1 MQHKLI
7 SESELQFPSISESEL
22 QFPSNVKIIR
32 ANDRI
37 TQKEWRTFFNSACH
51 KRKGNYKLTYEKIE
65 SDFTCY
71 SKIFKIQSE
80 PSFIANSQFLETK
93 YGYCTVVKYK
103 DYILINSKF
112 CSLNKEII
120 KNIGTEIPFEEF
132 TKYFTK
138 DTAEF
143 EKITL
148 SNSSIMS
155 GIRIRIIEG
164 QKLQENFRP
173 IYSSKHVLKAFRVLQ
188 DGVVFSQS
196 PSTSKLNYRNG
207 KLKVEEYINWCKT
220 IIDSINTN
228 NSSKYFDN
236 FAKPVDISKLE
247 ELVPKII
254 FIDLN
259 FLKDYEDL
267 RFITRQ
273 EQVEIKTNYIFEYY
287 NGLFELQNLAD
298 SKYIIDYKYNLLNDI
313 MDNSKIKFNKQYPS
327 PLKKFTYKPENRIE
341 DVIKTSKSKKFK
353 INKNKKTITYHIEDI
368 NVFYKYEDDDKE
380 LTLKELIENN
390 STILFDNSQFFYYKK
405 TLFQDSQLQDSG
417 FLRYFLE
424 ENSMKNANSEKGT
437 FMQASNRFSDDSIFD
452 ILEKRLELLGYTD
465 IICDDLGNELADY
478 IAFDKNRLGFFHAK
492 YKQVD
497 SERGK
502 KSASVLHDV
511 VSQALKNLGFL
522 DNIENENIDLDRT
535 YQRKWLTKYKNNEIT
550 TEIDRIRKSATS
562 SDSIVRRLKET
573 NRQINVQKYMV
584 LVVNFISKKDISEYI
599 QNQPTNTQ
607 IQQIVWLLS
616 SFISTCQEMNIIPQI
631 ICKP

>member
-1 MQHKLI
+1 MQLI
-7 SESELQFPSISESEL
+7 PDSEPKLQFPSS
-22 QFPSNVKIIR
+22 VKIIK
-32 ANDRI
+32 AKDRI
-37 TQKEWRTFFNSACH
+37 SPKEWNEFFNSACH
-51 KRKGNYKLTYEKIE
+51 KRNGNYKFTDQKNE
-65 SDFTCY
+65 SDFFYY
-71 SKIFKIQSE
+71 SKVFKIQTE
-80 PSFIANSQFLETK
+80 PSFITDSRLLETK
-93 YGYCTVVKYK
+93 YGYCTIVKYK
-103 DYILINSKF
+103 EYILINSKF
-112 CSLNKEII
+112 CSLNKEVI
-120 KNIGTEIPFEEF
+120 KIIGTELPFEEF

-155 GIRIRIIEG
+155 GIRSRIIEG

-236 FAKPVDISKLE
+236 FAKPVDISKMK
-247 ELVPKII
+247 ELVPTII

-273 EQVEIKTNYIFEYY
+273 EQVEIESCFIFKYY
-287 NGLFELQNLAD
+287 NGLFNLQNLSND
-298 SKYIIDYKYNLLNDI
+298 KYIIDYNYPYVLSSRINLKLNKH
-313 MDNSKIKFNKQYPS
+313 NSSSLQKIKYTTN
-327 PLKKFTYKPENRIE
+327 NRIE
-341 DVIKTSKSKKFK
+341 DAFKTSKNKQLK

-368 NVFYKYEDDDKE
+368 DVFYKYKDDDKE
-380 LTLKELIENN
+380 ITLKELIENN

-405 TLFQDSQLQDSG
+405 TLFQDSKLQDSG
-417 FLRYFLE
+417 FLRYFHA
-424 ENSMKNANSEKGT
+424 ENNMINAKSEKGI
-437 FMQASNRFSDDSIFD
+437 FNQNSVNFSDDSIFD
-452 ILEKRLELLGYTD
+452 ILEKRLRGLEYTD
-465 IICDDLGNELADY
+465 IICDDLGNERADY
-478 IAFDKNRLGFFHAK
+478 IAFDENRLGFFHAK

-497 SERGK
+497 SDRGK
-502 KSASVLHDV
+502 KSASALHDV
-511 VSQALKNLGFL
+511 VSQALKNLVFL
-522 DNIENENIDLDRT
+522 DNIENINLEQT
-535 YQRKWLTKYKNNEIT
+535 YQHKWLEKYKNNNIQT
-550 TEIDRIRKSATS
+550 QINRIRESANS
-562 SDSIVRRLKET
+562 SNSIVERIKET

-584 LVVNFISKKDISEYI
+584 LVVNFISKSEISDYI
-599 QNQPTNTQ
+599 QNPSTNTNTQ
-607 IQQIVWLLS
+607 IRQIVWLLS

>member
-1 MQHKLI
+1 MQLI
-7 SESELQFPSISESEL
+7 PDSEPKLQFPSS
-22 QFPSNVKIIR
+22 VKIIK
-32 ANDRI
+32 AKDRI
-37 TQKEWRTFFNSACH
+37 SPKEWNEFFNSACH
-51 KRKGNYKLTYEKIE
+51 KRNGNYKFTDQKNE
-65 SDFTCY
+65 SDFFYY
-71 SKIFKIQSE
+71 SKVFKIQTE
-80 PSFIANSQFLETK
+80 PSFITDSRLLETK
-93 YGYCTVVKYK
+93 YGYCTIVKYK
-103 DYILINSKF
+103 EYILINSKF
-112 CSLNKEII
+112 CSLNKEVI
-120 KNIGTEIPFEEF
+120 KIIGTELPFEEF

-155 GIRIRIIEG
+155 GIRSRIIEG

-236 FAKPVDISKLE
+236 FAKPVDISKMK
-247 ELVPKII
+247 ELVPTII

-273 EQVEIKTNYIFEYY
+273 EQVEIESCFIFKYY
-287 NGLFELQNLAD
+287 NGLFNLQNLSND
-298 SKYIIDYKYNLLNDI
+298 KYIIDYNYPYVLSSRINLKLNKN
-313 MDNSKIKFNKQYPS
+313 NSSSLQKIKYTTS
-327 PLKKFTYKPENRIE
+327 NRIE
-341 DVIKTSKSKKFK
+341 DAFKTSKNKQLK

-368 NVFYKYEDDDKE
+368 DVFYKYKDDDKE
-380 LTLKELIENN
+380 ITLKELIENN

-405 TLFQDSQLQDSG
+405 TLFQDSKLQDSG
-417 FLRYFLE
+417 FLRYFHA
-424 ENSMKNANSEKGT
+424 ENNMINAKSEKGI
-437 FMQASNRFSDDSIFD
+437 FNQNSVNFSDDSIFD
-452 ILEKRLELLGYTD
+452 ILEKRLRGLEYTD
-465 IICDDLGNELADY
+465 IICDDLGNERADY
-478 IAFDKNRLGFFHAK
+478 IAFDENRLGFFHAK

-497 SERGK
+497 SDRGK
-502 KSASVLHDV
+502 KSASALHDV
-511 VSQALKNLGFL
+511 VSQALKNLVFL
-522 DNIENENIDLDRT
+522 DNIENINLEQT
-535 YQRKWLTKYKNNEIT
+535 YQHKWLEKYKNNNIQT
-550 TEIDRIRKSATS
+550 QINRIRESANS
-562 SDSIVRRLKET
+562 SNSIVERIKET

-584 LVVNFISKKDISEYI
+584 LVVNFISKSEISDYI
-599 QNQPTNTQ
+599 QNPSTNTQ

>member
-1 MQHKLI
+1 MQLI
-7 SESELQFPSISESEL
+7 PDSEPKLQFPSS
-22 QFPSNVKIIR
+22 VKIIK
-32 ANDRI
+32 AKDRI
-37 TQKEWRTFFNSACH
+37 SPKEWNEFFNSACH
-51 KRKGNYKLTYEKIE
+51 KRNGNYKFTDQKNE
-65 SDFTCY
+65 SDFFYY
-71 SKIFKIQSE
+71 SKVFKIQTE
-80 PSFIANSQFLETK
+80 PSFITDSRLLETK
-93 YGYCTVVKYK
+93 YGYCTIVKYK
-103 DYILINSKF
+103 EYILINSKF
-112 CSLNKEII
+112 CSLNKEVI
-120 KNIGTEIPFEEF
+120 KIIGTELPFEEF

-155 GIRIRIIEG
+155 GIRSRIIEG

-236 FAKPVDISKLE
+236 FAKPVDISKMK
-247 ELVPKII
+247 ELVPTII

-273 EQVEIKTNYIFEYY
+273 EQVEIESCFIFKYY
-287 NGLFELQNLAD
+287 NGLFNLQNLSND
-298 SKYIIDYKYNLLNDI
+298 KYIIDYNYPYVLSSRINLKLNKN
-313 MDNSKIKFNKQYPS
+313 NSSSLQKIKYTTN
-327 PLKKFTYKPENRIE
+327 NRIE
-341 DVIKTSKSKKFK
+341 DAFKTSKNKQLK

-368 NVFYKYEDDDKE
+368 DVFYKYKDDDKE
-380 LTLKELIENN
+380 ITLKELIENN

-405 TLFQDSQLQDSG
+405 TLFQDSKLQDSG
-417 FLRYFLE
+417 FLRYFHA
-424 ENSMKNANSEKGT
+424 ENNMINAKSEKGI
-437 FMQASNRFSDDSIFD
+437 FNQNSVNFSDDSIFD
-452 ILEKRLELLGYTD
+452 ILEKRLRGLEYTD
-465 IICDDLGNELADY
+465 IICDDLGNERADY
-478 IAFDKNRLGFFHAK
+478 IAFDENRLGFFHAK

-497 SERGK
+497 SDRGK
-502 KSASVLHDV
+502 KSASALHDV
-511 VSQALKNLGFL
+511 VSQALKNLVFL
-522 DNIENENIDLDRT
+522 DNIENINLEQT
-535 YQRKWLTKYKNNEIT
+535 YQHKWLEKYKNNNIQT
-550 TEIDRIRKSATS
+550 QINRIRESANS
-562 SDSIVRRLKET
+562 SNSIVERIKET

-584 LVVNFISKKDISEYI
+584 LVVNFISKSEISDYI
-599 QNQPTNTQ
+599 QNPSTNTNTQ

>member
-1 MQHKLI
+1 MQLI
-7 SESELQFPSISESEL
+7 PDSEPKLQFPSS
-22 QFPSNVKIIR
+22 VKIIK
-32 ANDRI
+32 AKDRI
-37 TQKEWRTFFNSACH
+37 SPKEWNEFFNSACH
-51 KRKGNYKLTYEKIE
+51 KRNGNYKFTDQKNE
-65 SDFTCY
+65 SDFFYY
-71 SKIFKIQSE
+71 SKVFKIQTE
-80 PSFIANSQFLETK
+80 PSFITDSRLLETK
-93 YGYCTVVKYK
+93 YGYCTIVKYK
-103 DYILINSKF
+103 EYILINSKF
-112 CSLNKEII
+112 CSLNKEVI
-120 KNIGTEIPFEEF
+120 KIIGTELPFEEF

-155 GIRIRIIEG
+155 GIRSRIIEG

-236 FAKPVDISKLE
+236 FAKPVDISKMK
-247 ELVPKII
+247 ELVPTII

-273 EQVEIKTNYIFEYY
+273 EQVEIESCFIFKYY
-287 NGLFELQNLAD
+287 NGLFNLQNLSND
-298 SKYIIDYKYNLLNDI
+298 KYIIDYNYPYVLSSRINLKLNKN
-313 MDNSKIKFNKQYPS
+313 NSSSLQKIKYTTN
-327 PLKKFTYKPENRIE
+327 NRIE
-341 DVIKTSKSKKFK
+341 DAFKTSKNKQLK

-368 NVFYKYEDDDKE
+368 DVFYKYKDDDKE
-380 LTLKELIENN
+380 ITLKELIENN
-390 STILFDNSQFFYYKK
+390 STILFDNSQFFYYKN
-405 TLFQDSQLQDSG
+405 TLFQDSKLQDSG
-417 FLRYFLE
+417 FLRYFHA
-424 ENSMKNANSEKGT
+424 ENNMINAKSEKGI
-437 FMQASNRFSDDSIFD
+437 FNQNSVNFSDDSIFD
-452 ILEKRLELLGYTD
+452 ILEKRLRGLEYTD
-465 IICDDLGNELADY
+465 IICDDLGNERADY
-478 IAFDKNRLGFFHAK
+478 IAFDENRLGFFHAK

-497 SERGK
+497 SDRGK
-502 KSASVLHDV
+502 KSASALHDV
-511 VSQALKNLGFL
+511 VSQALKNLVFL
-522 DNIENENIDLDRT
+522 DNIENINLEQT
-535 YQRKWLTKYKNNEIT
+535 YQHKWLEKYKNNNIQT
-550 TEIDRIRKSATS
+550 QINRIRESANS
-562 SDSIVRRLKET
+562 SNSIVERIKET

-584 LVVNFISKKDISEYI
+584 LVVNFISKSEISDYI
-599 QNQPTNTQ
+599 QNPSTNTNTQ

>member
-1 MQHKLI
+1 MQHEHEPK
-7 SESELQFPSISESEL
+7 L
-22 QFPSNVKIIR
+22 QFPSNVKIIK
-32 ANDRI
+32 AKDKITGPEWND
-37 TQKEWRTFFNSACH
+37 FFNSACH
-51 KRKGNYKLTYEKIE
+51 KRNGKYKLTERKKE
-65 SDFTCY
+65 SDFYYC
-71 SKIFKIQSE
+71 SKVFKIQSE
-80 PSFIANSQFLETK
+80 PSFITDSRLLETK
-93 YGYCTVVKYK
+93 YGYCTIVKYK
-103 DYILINSKF
+103 EYILINSKF
-112 CSLNKEII
+112 CSLNKEVI
-120 KNIGTEIPFEEF
+120 KIIGTELSFEEF

-155 GIRIRIIEG
+155 GIRSRIIEG

-196 PSTSKLNYRNG
+196 PSTSKLNYRNS
-207 KLKVEEYINWCKT
+207 KLKVEKYIDWCKT

-236 FAKPVDISKLE
+236 FAKPIDISKLE

-267 RFITRQ
+267 RFITHQ
-273 EQVEIKTNYIFEYY
+273 EQVEIKTNYIFKYY
-287 NGLFELQNLAD
+287 NGLFELQNLENN
-298 SKYIIDYKYNLLNDI
+298 KYIIDYNCNFPIDI
-313 MDNSKIKFNKQYPS
+313 MDNSKIKLNKQYPS
-327 PLKKFTYKPENRIE
+327 SLQKITYKRENRENRIE
-341 DVIKTSKSKKFK
+341 DLIKPSKSKQLK

-368 NVFYKYEDDDKE
+368 DVFYKYEDDDKE
-380 LTLKELIENN
+380 ITLKELIENN

-405 TLFQDSQLQDSG
+405 TLFQDSQLNNSG
-417 FLRYFLE
+417 FLRYFFE
-424 ENSMKNANSEKGT
+424 ENNMINANSEKGT
-437 FMQASNRFSDDSIFD
+437 FMQNSTNFSDDSIFD
-452 ILEKRLELLGYTD
+452 ILEKRLRRLEYTD
-465 IICDDLGNELADY
+465 IICDDFGNERADY

-492 YKQVD
+492 YKQVN
-497 SERGK
+497 SEQGK
-502 KSASVLHDV
+502 KSASALHDV
-511 VSQALKNLGFL
+511 VSQALKNLVFL
-522 DNIENENIDLDRT
+522 DNIENINDIDTT
-535 YQRKWLTKYKNNEIT
+535 YQDKWSKKYKINNIT
-550 TEIDRIRKSATS
+550 TEINRIRESANS
-562 SDSIVRRLKET
+562 SNSIVERIKET

-584 LVVNFISKKDISEYI
+584 LVVNFISKSEISDYI
-599 QNQPTNTQ
+599 QNQSTNTQ

>member
-1 MQHKLI
+1 M
-7 SESELQFPSISESEL
+7 
-22 QFPSNVKIIR
+22 N
-32 ANDRI
+32 
-37 TQKEWRTFFNSACH
+37 FFNSACH
-51 KRKGNYKLTYEKIE
+51 KRNGNYKFTDQKNE
-65 SDFTCY
+65 SDFFYY
-71 SKIFKIQSE
+71 SKVFKIQTE
-80 PSFIANSQFLETK
+80 PSFITDSRLLETK
-93 YGYCTVVKYK
+93 YGYCTIVKYK
-103 DYILINSKF
+103 EYILINSKF
-112 CSLNKEII
+112 CSLNKEVI
-120 KNIGTEIPFEEF
+120 KIIGTELPFEEF

-155 GIRIRIIEG
+155 GIRSRIIEG

-236 FAKPVDISKLE
+236 FAKPVDISKMK
-247 ELVPKII
+247 ELVPTII

-273 EQVEIKTNYIFEYY
+273 EQVEIESCFIFKYY
-287 NGLFELQNLAD
+287 NGLFNLQNLSND
-298 SKYIIDYKYNLLNDI
+298 KYIIDYNYPYVLSSRINLKLNKN
-313 MDNSKIKFNKQYPS
+313 NSSSLQKIKYTTN
-327 PLKKFTYKPENRIE
+327 NRIE
-341 DVIKTSKSKKFK
+341 DAFKTSKNKQLK

-368 NVFYKYEDDDKE
+368 DVFYKYKDDDKE
-380 LTLKELIENN
+380 ITLKELIENN

-405 TLFQDSQLQDSG
+405 TLFQDSKLQDSG
-417 FLRYFLE
+417 FLRYFHA
-424 ENSMKNANSEKGT
+424 ENNMINAKSEKGI
-437 FMQASNRFSDDSIFD
+437 FNQNSVNFSDDSIFD
-452 ILEKRLELLGYTD
+452 ILEKRLRGLEYTD
-465 IICDDLGNELADY
+465 IICDDLGNERADY
-478 IAFDKNRLGFFHAK
+478 IAFDENRLGFFHAK

-497 SERGK
+497 SDRGK
-502 KSASVLHDV
+502 KSASALHDV
-511 VSQALKNLGFL
+511 VSQALKNLVFL
-522 DNIENENIDLDRT
+522 DNIENINLEQT
-535 YQRKWLTKYKNNEIT
+535 YQHKWLEKYKNNNIQT
-550 TEIDRIRKSATS
+550 QINRIRESANS
-562 SDSIVRRLKET
+562 SNSIVERIKET

-584 LVVNFISKKDISEYI
+584 LVVNFISKSEISDYI
-599 QNQPTNTQ
+599 QNPSTNTQ

>member
-1 MQHKLI
+1 MQHEPK
-7 SESELQFPSISESEL
+7 PKPKL
-22 QFPSNVKIIR
+22 QFPSNVKIIK
-32 ANDRI
+32 AKDKITKPEWND
-37 TQKEWRTFFNSACH
+37 FFNSACH
-51 KRKGNYKLTYEKIE
+51 KRKGKFKLTEEKKE
-65 SDFTCY
+65 SNFIYY

-80 PSFIANSQFLETK
+80 PSFITDSELLETK
-93 YGYCTVVKYK
+93 YGYCTIVKYK
-103 DYILINSKF
+103 EYILINSKF
-112 CSLNKEII
+112 CSLNKEVI
-120 KNIGTEIPFEEF
+120 KIIGTELPFEEF

-155 GIRIRIIEG
+155 GIRSRIIEG

-207 KLKVEEYINWCKT
+207 KLNVEKYIDWCKT

-236 FAKPVDISKLE
+236 FAKPVDILKMN
-247 ELVPKII
+247 ELIPKII

-259 FLKDYEDL
+259 FLKDYENIE
-267 RFITRQ
+267 FKTRQ
-273 EQVEIKTNYIFEYY
+273 EKVKIETNFIFKYY
-287 NGLFELQNLAD
+287 NGLFELQNFSKD
-298 SKYIIDYKYNLLNDI
+298 KYIIDYNYPCLF
-313 MDNSKIKFNKQYPS
+313 NSKINNGKFKFNRNNSSSLQKIKNEDY
-327 PLKKFTYKPENRIE
+327 NRI
-341 DVIKTSKSKKFK
+341 KKAFNTSKNRKLK

-368 NVFYKYEDDDKE
+368 DVFYKYKDDDKE
-380 LTLKELIENN
+380 ITLKELIENN

-417 FLRYFLE
+417 FLRYFHA
-424 ENSMKNANSEKGT
+424 ENNMRNAQSEKGT
-437 FMQASNRFSDDSIFD
+437 FNQYSVNFSDDSIFD
-452 ILEKRLELLGYTD
+452 ILEKRLRRLEYTD
-465 IICDDLGNELADY
+465 IICDDLGNERADY
-478 IAFDKNRLGFFHAK
+478 IAFDENRLGFFHAK

-497 SERGK
+497 SDRGK

-511 VSQALKNLGFL
+511 VSQALKNLVFL
-522 DNIENENIDLDRT
+522 DNIENIILDRV
-535 YQRKWLTKYKNNEIT
+535 YQDKWSNKYPT
-550 TEIDRIRKSATS
+550 TQIDRIRESANS
-562 SDSIVRRLKET
+562 SNSIVERIKET

-584 LVVNFISKKDISEYI
+584 LVVNFISKSEISDYI
-599 QNQPTNTQ
+599 QNPSTNTNTQ

>member
-1 MQHKLI
+1 MNFLI
-7 SESELQFPSISESEL
+7 VL
-22 QFPSNVKIIR
+22 
-32 ANDRI
+32 A
-37 TQKEWRTFFNSACH
+37 TKETATINSLIKRMNPIFF
-51 KRKGNYKLTYEKIE
+51 Y
-65 SDFTCY
+65 Y
-71 SKIFKIQSE
+71 SKVFKIQTE
-80 PSFIANSQFLETK
+80 PSFITDSRLLETK
-93 YGYCTVVKYK
+93 YGYCTIVKYK
-103 DYILINSKF
+103 EYILINSKF
-112 CSLNKEII
+112 CSLNKEVI
-120 KNIGTEIPFEEF
+120 KIIGTELPFEEF

-155 GIRIRIIEG
+155 GIRSRIIEG

-236 FAKPVDISKLE
+236 FAKPVDISKMK
-247 ELVPKII
+247 ELVPTII

-273 EQVEIKTNYIFEYY
+273 EQVEIESCFIFKYY
-287 NGLFELQNLAD
+287 NGLFNLQNLSND
-298 SKYIIDYKYNLLNDI
+298 KYIIDYNYPYVLSSRINLKLNKN
-313 MDNSKIKFNKQYPS
+313 NSSSLQKIKYTTN
-327 PLKKFTYKPENRIE
+327 NRIE
-341 DVIKTSKSKKFK
+341 DAFKTSKNKQLK

-368 NVFYKYEDDDKE
+368 DVFYKYKDDDKE
-380 LTLKELIENN
+380 ITLKELIENN

-405 TLFQDSQLQDSG
+405 TLFQDSKLQDSG
-417 FLRYFLE
+417 FLRYFHA
-424 ENSMKNANSEKGT
+424 ENNMINAKSEKGI
-437 FMQASNRFSDDSIFD
+437 FNQNSVNFSDDSIFD
-452 ILEKRLELLGYTD
+452 ILEKRLRGLEYTD
-465 IICDDLGNELADY
+465 IICDDLGNERADY
-478 IAFDKNRLGFFHAK
+478 IAFDENRLGFFHAK

-497 SERGK
+497 SDRGK
-502 KSASVLHDV
+502 KSASALHDV
-511 VSQALKNLGFL
+511 VSQALKNLVFL
-522 DNIENENIDLDRT
+522 DNIENINLEQT
-535 YQRKWLTKYKNNEIT
+535 YQHKWLEKYKNNNIQT
-550 TEIDRIRKSATS
+550 QINRIRESANS
-562 SDSIVRRLKET
+562 SNSIVERIKET

-584 LVVNFISKKDISEYI
+584 LVVNFISKSEISDYI
-599 QNQPTNTQ
+599 QNPSTNTQ

>member
-1 MQHKLI
+1 MQLI
-7 SESELQFPSISESEL
+7 PDSEPKLQFPSS
-22 QFPSNVKIIR
+22 VKIIK
-32 ANDRI
+32 AKDRI
-37 TQKEWRTFFNSACH
+37 SPKEWNEFFNSACH
-51 KRKGNYKLTYEKIE
+51 KRNGNYKFTDQKNE
-65 SDFTCY
+65 SDFFYY
-71 SKIFKIQSE
+71 SKVFKIQTE
-80 PSFIANSQFLETK
+80 PSFITDSRLLETK
-93 YGYCTVVKYK
+93 YGYCTIVKYK
-103 DYILINSKF
+103 EYILINSKF
-112 CSLNKEII
+112 CSLNKEVI
-120 KNIGTEIPFEEF
+120 KIIGTELPFEEF

-155 GIRIRIIEG
+155 GIRSRIIEG

-236 FAKPVDISKLE
+236 FAKPVDISKMK
-247 ELVPKII
+247 ELVPTII

-273 EQVEIKTNYIFEYY
+273 EQVEIESCFIFKYY
-287 NGLFELQNLAD
+287 NGLFNLQNLSND
-298 SKYIIDYKYNLLNDI
+298 KYIIDYNYPYVLSSRINLKLNK
-313 MDNSKIKFNKQYPS
+313 NSSSSLQKIKYTTN
-327 PLKKFTYKPENRIE
+327 NRIE
-341 DVIKTSKSKKFK
+341 DAFKTSKNKQLK

-368 NVFYKYEDDDKE
+368 DVFYKYKDDDKE
-380 LTLKELIENN
+380 ITLKELIENN

-405 TLFQDSQLQDSG
+405 TLFQDSKLQDSG
-417 FLRYFLE
+417 FLRYFHA
-424 ENSMKNANSEKGT
+424 ENNMINAKSEKGI
-437 FMQASNRFSDDSIFD
+437 FNQNSVNFSDDSIFD
-452 ILEKRLELLGYTD
+452 ILEKRLRGLEYTD
-465 IICDDLGNELADY
+465 IICDDLGNERADY
-478 IAFDKNRLGFFHAK
+478 IAFDENRLGFFHAK

-497 SERGK
+497 SDRGK
-502 KSASVLHDV
+502 KSASALHDV
-511 VSQALKNLGFL
+511 VSQALKNLVFL
-522 DNIENENIDLDRT
+522 DNIENINLEQT
-535 YQRKWLTKYKNNEIT
+535 YQHKWLEKYKNNNIQT
-550 TEIDRIRKSATS
+550 QINRIRESANS
-562 SDSIVRRLKET
+562 SNSIVERIKET

-584 LVVNFISKKDISEYI
+584 LVVNFISKSEISDYI
-599 QNQPTNTQ
+599 QNPSTNTNTQ

>member
-1 MQHKLI
+1 MQHEPK
-7 SESELQFPSISESEL
+7 L
-22 QFPSNVKIIR
+22 QFPSNVKIIK
-32 ANDRI
+32 AKDKI
-37 TQKEWRTFFNSACH
+37 TQREWNDFFNSACH
-51 KRKGNYKLTYEKIE
+51 KRNGKYKLTEEKKE
-65 SDFTCY
+65 SDFIYY
-71 SKIFKIQSE
+71 SKVFKIQSE
-80 PSFIANSQFLETK
+80 PSFITDSGLLETK
-93 YGYCTVVKYK
+93 YGYCTIVKYK
-103 DYILINSKF
+103 EYILINSKF
-112 CSLNKEII
+112 CSLNKEVI
-120 KNIGTEIPFEEF
+120 KIIGTELPFEEF

-155 GIRIRIIEG
+155 GIRSRIIEG

-236 FAKPVDISKLE
+236 FAKPVDISKMK
-247 ELVPKII
+247 ELVPTII

-273 EQVEIKTNYIFEYY
+273 EQVEIESCFIFKYY
-287 NGLFELQNLAD
+287 NGLFNLQNLSND
-298 SKYIIDYKYNLLNDI
+298 KYIIDYNYPYVLSSRINLKLNKN
-313 MDNSKIKFNKQYPS
+313 NSSSLQKIKYTTN
-327 PLKKFTYKPENRIE
+327 NRIE
-341 DVIKTSKSKKFK
+341 DAFKTSKNKQLK

-368 NVFYKYEDDDKE
+368 DVFYKYKDDDKE
-380 LTLKELIENN
+380 ITLKELIENN

-405 TLFQDSQLQDSG
+405 TLFQDSKLQDSG
-417 FLRYFLE
+417 FLRYFHA
-424 ENSMKNANSEKGT
+424 ENNMINAKSEKGI
-437 FMQASNRFSDDSIFD
+437 FNQNSVNFSDDSIFD
-452 ILEKRLELLGYTD
+452 ILEKRLRGLEYTD
-465 IICDDLGNELADY
+465 IICDDLGNERADY
-478 IAFDKNRLGFFHAK
+478 IAFDENRLGFFHAK

-497 SERGK
+497 SDRGK
-502 KSASVLHDV
+502 KSASALHDV
-511 VSQALKNLGFL
+511 VSQALKNLVFL
-522 DNIENENIDLDRT
+522 DNIENINLEQT
-535 YQRKWLTKYKNNEIT
+535 YQHKWLEKYKNNNIQT
-550 TEIDRIRKSATS
+550 QINRIRESANS
-562 SDSIVRRLKET
+562 SNSIVERIKET

-584 LVVNFISKKDISEYI
+584 LVVNFISKSEISDYI
-599 QNQPTNTQ
+599 QNQSTNTQ

>member
-1 MQHKLI
+1 MQLI
-7 SESELQFPSISESEL
+7 PDSEPKLQFPSS
-22 QFPSNVKIIR
+22 VKIIK
-32 ANDRI
+32 AKDRI
-37 TQKEWRTFFNSACH
+37 SPKEWNEFFNSACH
-51 KRKGNYKLTYEKIE
+51 KRNGNYKFTDQKNE
-65 SDFTCY
+65 SDFFYY
-71 SKIFKIQSE
+71 SKVFKIQTE
-80 PSFIANSQFLETK
+80 PSFITDSRLLETK
-93 YGYCTVVKYK
+93 YGYCTIVKYK
-103 DYILINSKF
+103 EYILINSKF
-112 CSLNKEII
+112 CSLNKEVI
-120 KNIGTEIPFEEF
+120 KIIGTELPFEEF

-155 GIRIRIIEG
+155 GIRSRIIEG

-207 KLKVEEYINWCKT
+207 KLNVEKYIDWCKT

-236 FAKPVDISKLE
+236 FAKPVDISKME

-273 EQVEIKTNYIFEYY
+273 EQVEIESCFIFKYY
-287 NGLFELQNLAD
+287 NGLFNLQNLSND
-298 SKYIIDYKYNLLNDI
+298 KYIIDYNYPYVLSSRINLKLNKN
-313 MDNSKIKFNKQYPS
+313 NSSSLQKIKYTTN
-327 PLKKFTYKPENRIE
+327 NRIE
-341 DVIKTSKSKKFK
+341 DAFKTSKNKQLK

-368 NVFYKYEDDDKE
+368 DVFYKYKDDDKE
-380 LTLKELIENN
+380 ITLKELIENN

-405 TLFQDSQLQDSG
+405 TLFQDSKLQDSG
-417 FLRYFLE
+417 FLRYFHA
-424 ENSMKNANSEKGT
+424 ENNMINAKSEKGI
-437 FMQASNRFSDDSIFD
+437 FNQNSVNFSDDSIFD
-452 ILEKRLELLGYTD
+452 ILEKRLRGLEYTD
-465 IICDDLGNELADY
+465 IICDDLGNERADY
-478 IAFDKNRLGFFHAK
+478 IAFDENRLGFFHAK

-497 SERGK
+497 SDRGK
-502 KSASVLHDV
+502 KSASALHDV
-511 VSQALKNLGFL
+511 VSQALKNLVFL
-522 DNIENENIDLDRT
+522 DNIENINLEQT
-535 YQRKWLTKYKNNEIT
+535 YQHKWLEKYKNNNIQT
-550 TEIDRIRKSATS
+550 QINRIRESANS
-562 SDSIVRRLKET
+562 SNSIVERIKET

-584 LVVNFISKKDISEYI
+584 LVVNFISKSEISDYI
-599 QNQPTNTQ
+599 QNQSTNTQ

>member
-1 MQHKLI
+1 MQLI
-7 SESELQFPSISESEL
+7 PDSEPKLQFPSS
-22 QFPSNVKIIR
+22 VKIIK
-32 ANDRI
+32 AKDRI
-37 TQKEWRTFFNSACH
+37 SPKEWNEFFNSACH
-51 KRKGNYKLTYEKIE
+51 KRNGNYKFTDQKNE
-65 SDFTCY
+65 SDFFYY
-71 SKIFKIQSE
+71 SKVFKIQTE
-80 PSFIANSQFLETK
+80 PSFITDSRLLETK
-93 YGYCTVVKYK
+93 YGYCTIVKYK
-103 DYILINSKF
+103 EYILINSKF
-112 CSLNKEII
+112 CSLNKEVI
-120 KNIGTEIPFEEF
+120 KIIGTELPFEEF

-155 GIRIRIIEG
+155 GIRSRIIEG

-236 FAKPVDISKLE
+236 FAKPVDISKMK
-247 ELVPKII
+247 ELVPTII

-273 EQVEIKTNYIFEYY
+273 EQVEIESCFIFKYY
-287 NGLFELQNLAD
+287 NGLFNLQNLSND
-298 SKYIIDYKYNLLNDI
+298 KYIIDYNYPYVLSSRINLKLNKN
-313 MDNSKIKFNKQYPS
+313 NSSSLQKIKYTTN
-327 PLKKFTYKPENRIE
+327 NRIE
-341 DVIKTSKSKKFK
+341 DAFKTSKNKQLK

-368 NVFYKYEDDDKE
+368 DVFYKYKDDDKE
-380 LTLKELIENN
+380 ITLKELIENN

-405 TLFQDSQLQDSG
+405 TLFQDSKLQDSG
-417 FLRYFLE
+417 FLRYFHA
-424 ENSMKNANSEKGT
+424 ENNMINAKSEKGI
-437 FMQASNRFSDDSIFD
+437 FNQNSVNFSDDSIFD
-452 ILEKRLELLGYTD
+452 ILEKRLRGLEYTD
-465 IICDDLGNELADY
+465 IICDDLGNERADY
-478 IAFDKNRLGFFHAK
+478 IAFDENRLGFFHAK

-497 SERGK
+497 SDRGK
-502 KSASVLHDV
+502 KSASALHDV
-511 VSQALKNLGFL
+511 VSQALKNLVFL
-522 DNIENENIDLDRT
+522 DNIENINLEQT
-535 YQRKWLTKYKNNEIT
+535 YQHKWLEKYKNNNIQT
-550 TEIDRIRKSATS
+550 QINRIRESANS
-562 SDSIVRRLKET
+562 SNSIVERIKET

-584 LVVNFISKKDISEYI
+584 LVVNFISKSEISDYI
-599 QNQPTNTQ
+599 QNTSTNTQ

>member
-1 MQHKLI
+1 MQLI
-7 SESELQFPSISESEL
+7 PDSEPKLQFPSS
-22 QFPSNVKIIR
+22 VKIIK
-32 ANDRI
+32 AKDRI
-37 TQKEWRTFFNSACH
+37 SPKEWNEFFNSACH
-51 KRKGNYKLTYEKIE
+51 KRNGNYKFTDQKNE
-65 SDFTCY
+65 SDFFYY
-71 SKIFKIQSE
+71 SKVFKIQTE
-80 PSFIANSQFLETK
+80 PSFITDSILLETK
-93 YGYCTVVKYK
+93 YGYCTIVKYK
-103 DYILINSKF
+103 EYILINSKF
-112 CSLNKEII
+112 CSLNKEVI
-120 KNIGTEIPFEEF
+120 KIIGTELPFEEF

-155 GIRIRIIEG
+155 GIRSRIIEG

-236 FAKPVDISKLE
+236 FAKPVDISKMK
-247 ELVPKII
+247 ELVPTII

-273 EQVEIKTNYIFEYY
+273 EQVEIESCFIFKYY
-287 NGLFELQNLAD
+287 NGLFNLQNLSND
-298 SKYIIDYKYNLLNDI
+298 KYIIDYNYPYVLSSRINLKLNKN
-313 MDNSKIKFNKQYPS
+313 NSSSLQKIKYTTN
-327 PLKKFTYKPENRIE
+327 NRIE
-341 DVIKTSKSKKFK
+341 DAFKTSKNKQLK

-368 NVFYKYEDDDKE
+368 DVFYKYKDDDKE
-380 LTLKELIENN
+380 ITLKELIENN

-405 TLFQDSQLQDSG
+405 TLFQDSKLQDSG
-417 FLRYFLE
+417 FLRYFHA
-424 ENSMKNANSEKGT
+424 ENNMINAKSEKGI
-437 FMQASNRFSDDSIFD
+437 FNQNSVNFSDDSIFD
-452 ILEKRLELLGYTD
+452 ILEKRLRGLEYTD
-465 IICDDLGNELADY
+465 IICDDLGNERADY
-478 IAFDKNRLGFFHAK
+478 IAFDENRLGFFHAK

-497 SERGK
+497 SDRGK
-502 KSASVLHDV
+502 KSASALHDV
-511 VSQALKNLGFL
+511 VSQALKNLVFL
-522 DNIENENIDLDRT
+522 DNIENINLEQT
-535 YQRKWLTKYKNNEIT
+535 YQHKWLEKYKNNNIQT
-550 TEIDRIRKSATS
+550 QINRIRESANS
-562 SDSIVRRLKET
+562 SNSIVERIKET

-584 LVVNFISKKDISEYI
+584 LVVNFISKSEISDYI
-599 QNQPTNTQ
+599 QNPSTNTNTQ
-607 IQQIVWLLS
+607 IRQIVWLLS

>member
-1 MQHKLI
+1 MQLI
-7 SESELQFPSISESEL
+7 PDSEPKLQFPSS
-22 QFPSNVKIIR
+22 VKIIK
-32 ANDRI
+32 AKDRI
-37 TQKEWRTFFNSACH
+37 SPKEWNEFFNSACH
-51 KRKGNYKLTYEKIE
+51 KRNGNYKFTDQKNE
-65 SDFTCY
+65 SDFFYY
-71 SKIFKIQSE
+71 SKVFKIQTE
-80 PSFIANSQFLETK
+80 PSFITDSRLLETK
-93 YGYCTVVKYK
+93 YGYCTIVKYK
-103 DYILINSKF
+103 EYILINSKF
-112 CSLNKEII
+112 CSLNKEVI
-120 KNIGTEIPFEEF
+120 KIIGTELPFEEF

-155 GIRIRIIEG
+155 GIRSRIIEG

-236 FAKPVDISKLE
+236 FAKPVDISKMK
-247 ELVPKII
+247 ELVPTII

-273 EQVEIKTNYIFEYY
+273 EQVEIESCFIFKYY
-287 NGLFELQNLAD
+287 NGLFNLQNLSND
-298 SKYIIDYKYNLLNDI
+298 KYIIDYNYPYVLSSRINLKLNKN
-313 MDNSKIKFNKQYPS
+313 NSSSLQKIKYTTN
-327 PLKKFTYKPENRIE
+327 NRIE
-341 DVIKTSKSKKFK
+341 DAFKTSKNKQLK

-368 NVFYKYEDDDKE
+368 DVFYKYKDDDKE
-380 LTLKELIENN
+380 ITLKELIENN

-405 TLFQDSQLQDSG
+405 TLFQDSKLQDSG
-417 FLRYFLE
+417 FLRYFHA
-424 ENSMKNANSEKGT
+424 ENNMINAKSEKGI
-437 FMQASNRFSDDSIFD
+437 FNQNSVNFSDDSIFD
-452 ILEKRLELLGYTD
+452 ILEKRLRGLEYTD
-465 IICDDLGNELADY
+465 IICDDLGNERADY
-478 IAFDKNRLGFFHAK
+478 IAFDENRLGFFHAK

-497 SERGK
+497 SDRGK
-502 KSASVLHDV
+502 KSASALHDV
-511 VSQALKNLGFL
+511 VSQALKNLVFL
-522 DNIENENIDLDRT
+522 DNIENINLEQT
-535 YQRKWLTKYKNNEIT
+535 YQHKWLEKYKNNNIQT
-550 TEIDRIRKSATS
+550 QINRIRESANS
-562 SDSIVRRLKET
+562 SNSIVERIKET

-584 LVVNFISKKDISEYI
+584 LVVNFISKSEISDYI
-599 QNQPTNTQ
+599 QNPYTNTQ

>member
-1 MQHKLI
+1 MQLI
-7 SESELQFPSISESEL
+7 PDSEPKLQFPSS
-22 QFPSNVKIIR
+22 VKIIK
-32 ANDRI
+32 AKDRI
-37 TQKEWRTFFNSACH
+37 SPKEWNEFFNSACH
-51 KRKGNYKLTYEKIE
+51 KRNGNYKFTDQKNE
-65 SDFTCY
+65 SDFFYY
-71 SKIFKIQSE
+71 SKVFKIQTE
-80 PSFIANSQFLETK
+80 PSFITDSRLLETK
-93 YGYCTVVKYK
+93 YGYCTIVKYK
-103 DYILINSKF
+103 EYILINSKF
-112 CSLNKEII
+112 CSLNKEVI
-120 KNIGTEIPFEEF
+120 KIIGTELPFEEF

-155 GIRIRIIEG
+155 GIRSRIIEG

-236 FAKPVDISKLE
+236 FAKPVDISKMK
-247 ELVPKII
+247 ELVPTII

-273 EQVEIKTNYIFEYY
+273 EQVEIESCFIFKYY
-287 NGLFELQNLAD
+287 NGLFNLQNLSND
-298 SKYIIDYKYNLLNDI
+298 KYIIDYNYPYVLSSRINLKLNKN
-313 MDNSKIKFNKQYPS
+313 NSSSLQKIKYTTN
-327 PLKKFTYKPENRIE
+327 NRIE
-341 DVIKTSKSKKFK
+341 DAFKTSKNKQLK
-353 INKNKKTITYHIEDI
+353 INKTKKTITYHIEDI
-368 NVFYKYEDDDKE
+368 DVFYKYKDDDKE
-380 LTLKELIENN
+380 ITLKELIENN

-405 TLFQDSQLQDSG
+405 TLFQDSKLQDSG
-417 FLRYFLE
+417 FLRYFHA
-424 ENSMKNANSEKGT
+424 ENNMINAKSEKGI
-437 FMQASNRFSDDSIFD
+437 FNQNSVNFSDDSIFD
-452 ILEKRLELLGYTD
+452 ILEKRLRGLEYTD
-465 IICDDLGNELADY
+465 IICDDLGNERADY
-478 IAFDKNRLGFFHAK
+478 IAFDENRLGFFHAK

-497 SERGK
+497 SDRGK
-502 KSASVLHDV
+502 KSASALHDV
-511 VSQALKNLGFL
+511 VSQALKNLVFL
-522 DNIENENIDLDRT
+522 DNIENINLEQT
-535 YQRKWLTKYKNNEIT
+535 YQHKWLEKYKNNNIQT
-550 TEIDRIRKSATS
+550 QINRIRESANS
-562 SDSIVRRLKET
+562 SNSIVERIKET

-584 LVVNFISKKDISEYI
+584 LVVNFISKSEISDYI
-599 QNQPTNTQ
+599 QNPSTNTNTQ

>member
-1 MQHKLI
+1 MQLI
-7 SESELQFPSISESEL
+7 PDSEPKLQFPSS
-22 QFPSNVKIIR
+22 VKIIK
-32 ANDRI
+32 AKDRI
-37 TQKEWRTFFNSACH
+37 SPKEWNEFFNSACH
-51 KRKGNYKLTYEKIE
+51 KRNGNYKFTDQKNE
-65 SDFTCY
+65 SDFFYY
-71 SKIFKIQSE
+71 SKVFKIQTE
-80 PSFIANSQFLETK
+80 PSFSTDSRLLETK
-93 YGYCTVVKYK
+93 YGYCTIVKYK
-103 DYILINSKF
+103 EYILINSKF
-112 CSLNKEII
+112 CSLNKEVI
-120 KNIGTEIPFEEF
+120 KIIGTELPFEEF

-155 GIRIRIIEG
+155 GIRSRIIEG

-236 FAKPVDISKLE
+236 FAKPVDISKMK
-247 ELVPKII
+247 ELVPTII

-273 EQVEIKTNYIFEYY
+273 EQVEIESCFIFKYY
-287 NGLFELQNLAD
+287 NGLFNLQNLSND
-298 SKYIIDYKYNLLNDI
+298 KYIIDYNYPYVLSSRINLKLNKN
-313 MDNSKIKFNKQYPS
+313 NSSSLQKIKYTTN
-327 PLKKFTYKPENRIE
+327 NRIE
-341 DVIKTSKSKKFK
+341 DAFKTSKNKQLK

-368 NVFYKYEDDDKE
+368 DVFYKYKDDDKE
-380 LTLKELIENN
+380 ITLKELIENN

-405 TLFQDSQLQDSG
+405 TLFQDSKLQDSG
-417 FLRYFLE
+417 FLRYFHA
-424 ENSMKNANSEKGT
+424 ENNMINAKSEKGI
-437 FMQASNRFSDDSIFD
+437 FNQNSVNFSDDSIFD
-452 ILEKRLELLGYTD
+452 ILEKRLRGLEYTD
-465 IICDDLGNELADY
+465 IICDDLGNERADY
-478 IAFDKNRLGFFHAK
+478 IAFDENRLGFFHAK

-497 SERGK
+497 SDRGK
-502 KSASVLHDV
+502 KSASALHDV
-511 VSQALKNLGFL
+511 VSQALKNLVFL
-522 DNIENENIDLDRT
+522 DNIENINLEQT
-535 YQRKWLTKYKNNEIT
+535 YQHKWLEKYKNNNIQT
-550 TEIDRIRKSATS
+550 QINRIRESANS
-562 SDSIVRRLKET
+562 SNSIVERIKET

-584 LVVNFISKKDISEYI
+584 LVVNFISKSEISDYI
-599 QNQPTNTQ
+599 QNPSTNTQ

>member
-1 MQHKLI
+1 M
-7 SESELQFPSISESEL
+7 
-22 QFPSNVKIIR
+22 N
-32 ANDRI
+32 
-37 TQKEWRTFFNSACH
+37 FFNSACH
-51 KRKGNYKLTYEKIE
+51 KRNGNYKFTDQKNE
-65 SDFTCY
+65 SDFFYY
-71 SKIFKIQSE
+71 SKVFKIQTE
-80 PSFIANSQFLETK
+80 PSFITDSRLLETK
-93 YGYCTVVKYK
+93 YGYCTIVKYK
-103 DYILINSKF
+103 EYILINSKF
-112 CSLNKEII
+112 CSLNKEVI
-120 KNIGTEIPFEEF
+120 KIIGTELPFEEF

-155 GIRIRIIEG
+155 GIRSRIIEG

-236 FAKPVDISKLE
+236 FAKPVDISKMK
-247 ELVPKII
+247 ELVPTII

-273 EQVEIKTNYIFEYY
+273 EQVEIESCFIFKYY
-287 NGLFELQNLAD
+287 NGLFNLQNLSND
-298 SKYIIDYKYNLLNDI
+298 KYIIDYNYPYVLSSRINLKLNKN
-313 MDNSKIKFNKQYPS
+313 NSSSLQKIKYTTN
-327 PLKKFTYKPENRIE
+327 NRIE
-341 DVIKTSKSKKFK
+341 DAFKTSKNKQLK

-368 NVFYKYEDDDKE
+368 DVFYKYKDDYKE
-380 LTLKELIENN
+380 ITLKELIENN

-405 TLFQDSQLQDSG
+405 TLFQDSKLQDSG
-417 FLRYFLE
+417 FLRYFHA
-424 ENSMKNANSEKGT
+424 ENNMINAKSEKGI
-437 FMQASNRFSDDSIFD
+437 FNQNSVNFSDDSIFD
-452 ILEKRLELLGYTD
+452 ILEKRLRGLEYTD
-465 IICDDLGNELADY
+465 IICDDLGNERADY
-478 IAFDKNRLGFFHAK
+478 IAFDENRLGFFHAK

-497 SERGK
+497 SDRGK
-502 KSASVLHDV
+502 KSASALHDV
-511 VSQALKNLGFL
+511 VSQALKNLVFL
-522 DNIENENIDLDRT
+522 DNIENINLEQT
-535 YQRKWLTKYKNNEIT
+535 YQHKWLEKYKNNNIQT
-550 TEIDRIRKSATS
+550 QINRIRESANS
-562 SDSIVRRLKET
+562 SNSIVERIKET

-584 LVVNFISKKDISEYI
+584 LVVNFISKSEISDYI
-599 QNQPTNTQ
+599 QNPSTNTQ

>member
-1 MQHKLI
+1 MQLI
-7 SESELQFPSISESEL
+7 PDSEPKLQFPSS
-22 QFPSNVKIIR
+22 VKIIK
-32 ANDRI
+32 AKDRI
-37 TQKEWRTFFNSACH
+37 SPKEWNEFFNSACH
-51 KRKGNYKLTYEKIE
+51 KRNGNYKFTDQKNE
-65 SDFTCY
+65 SDFFYY
-71 SKIFKIQSE
+71 SKVFKIQTE
-80 PSFIANSQFLETK
+80 PSFITDSRLLETK
-93 YGYCTVVKYK
+93 YGYCTIVKYK
-103 DYILINSKF
+103 EYILINSKF
-112 CSLNKEII
+112 CSLNKEVI
-120 KNIGTEIPFEEF
+120 KIIGTELPFEEF

-155 GIRIRIIEG
+155 GIRSRIIEG

-236 FAKPVDISKLE
+236 FAKPVDISKMK
-247 ELVPKII
+247 ELVPTII

-273 EQVEIKTNYIFEYY
+273 EQVEIESCFIFKYY
-287 NGLFELQNLAD
+287 NGLFNLQNLSND
-298 SKYIIDYKYNLLNDI
+298 KYIIDYNYPYVLSSRINLKLNKN
-313 MDNSKIKFNKQYPS
+313 NSSSLQKIKYTTN
-327 PLKKFTYKPENRIE
+327 NRIE
-341 DVIKTSKSKKFK
+341 DAFKTSKNKQLK

-368 NVFYKYEDDDKE
+368 DVFYKYKDDDKE
-380 LTLKELIENN
+380 ITLKELIENN

-405 TLFQDSQLQDSG
+405 TLFQDSKLQDSG
-417 FLRYFLE
+417 FLRYFHA
-424 ENSMKNANSEKGT
+424 ENNMINAKSEKGI
-437 FMQASNRFSDDSIFD
+437 FNQNSVNFSDDSIFD
-452 ILEKRLELLGYTD
+452 ILEKRLRGLEYTD
-465 IICDDLGNELADY
+465 IICDDLGNERADY
-478 IAFDKNRLGFFHAK
+478 IAFDENRLGFFHAK

-497 SERGK
+497 SDRGK
-502 KSASVLHDV
+502 KSASALHDV
-511 VSQALKNLGFL
+511 VSQALKNLVFL
-522 DNIENENIDLDRT
+522 DNIENINLEQT
-535 YQRKWLTKYKNNEIT
+535 YQHKWLEKYKNNNIQT
-550 TEIDRIRKSATS
+550 QINRIRESANS
-562 SDSIVRRLKET
+562 SNSIVERIKET

-584 LVVNFISKKDISEYI
+584 LVVNFISKSEISDYV
-599 QNQPTNTQ
+599 QNPSTNTNTQ

>member
-1 MQHKLI
+1 MQLI
-7 SESELQFPSISESEL
+7 PDSEPKLQFPSS
-22 QFPSNVKIIR
+22 VKIIK
-32 ANDRI
+32 AKDRI
-37 TQKEWRTFFNSACH
+37 SPKEWNEFFNSACH
-51 KRKGNYKLTYEKIE
+51 KRNGNYKFTDQKNE
-65 SDFTCY
+65 SDFFYY
-71 SKIFKIQSE
+71 SKVFKIQTE
-80 PSFIANSQFLETK
+80 PSFITDSRLLETK
-93 YGYCTVVKYK
+93 YGYCTIVKYK
-103 DYILINSKF
+103 EYILINSKF
-112 CSLNKEII
+112 CSLNKEVI
-120 KNIGTEIPFEEF
+120 KIIGTELPFEEF

-155 GIRIRIIEG
+155 GIRSRIIEG

-236 FAKPVDISKLE
+236 FAKPVDISKMK
-247 ELVPKII
+247 ELVPTII

-273 EQVEIKTNYIFEYY
+273 EQVEIESCFIFKYY
-287 NGLFELQNLAD
+287 NGLFNLQNLSND
-298 SKYIIDYKYNLLNDI
+298 KYIIDYNYPYVLSSRTNLKLNKN
-313 MDNSKIKFNKQYPS
+313 NSSSLQKIKYTTN
-327 PLKKFTYKPENRIE
+327 NRIE
-341 DVIKTSKSKKFK
+341 DAFKTSKNKQLK

-368 NVFYKYEDDDKE
+368 DVFYKYKNDDKE
-380 LTLKELIENN
+380 ITLKELIENN

-405 TLFQDSQLQDSG
+405 TLFQDSKLQDSG
-417 FLRYFLE
+417 FLRYFHA
-424 ENSMKNANSEKGT
+424 ENNMINAKSEKGI
-437 FMQASNRFSDDSIFD
+437 FNQNSVNFSDDSIFD
-452 ILEKRLELLGYTD
+452 ILEKRLRGLEYTD
-465 IICDDLGNELADY
+465 IICDDLGNERADY
-478 IAFDKNRLGFFHAK
+478 IAFDENRLGFFHAK

-497 SERGK
+497 SDRGK
-502 KSASVLHDV
+502 KSASALHDV
-511 VSQALKNLGFL
+511 VSQALKNLVFL
-522 DNIENENIDLDRT
+522 DNIENINLEQT
-535 YQRKWLTKYKNNEIT
+535 YQHKWLEKYKNNNIQT
-550 TEIDRIRKSATS
+550 QINRIRESANS
-562 SDSIVRRLKET
+562 SNSIVERIKET

-584 LVVNFISKKDISEYI
+584 LVVNFISKSEISDYI
-599 QNQPTNTQ
+599 QNPSTNTNTQ

>member
-1 MQHKLI
+1 MQHKHKPK
-7 SESELQFPSISESEL
+7 LQFS
-22 QFPSNVKIIR
+22 SNVKIIK
-32 ANDRI
+32 AKDKI
-37 TQKEWRTFFNSACH
+37 TLKEWNDFFNNACH
-51 KRKGNYKLTYEKIE
+51 KRNGKYKLTERKKG
-65 SDFTCY
+65 SDFYY
-71 SKIFKIQSE
+71 SSKVFKIQSK
-80 PSFIANSQFLETK
+80 PSFITDSGLLETK
-93 YGYCTVVKYK
+93 YGYCTIVKYK
-103 DYILINSKF
+103 EYILINSKF
-112 CSLNKEII
+112 CSLNKEVI
-120 KNIGTEIPFEEF
+120 KIIGTELPFEEF

-155 GIRIRIIEG
+155 GIRSRIIEG

-273 EQVEIKTNYIFEYY
+273 EEGDIKTNYIFKYY
-287 NGLFELQNLAD
+287 NGLFELQDIEND
-298 SKYIIDYKYNLLNDI
+298 KYTIDHDCDYYIISHNIDKGE
-313 MDNSKIKFNKQYPS
+313 IKFNKKNYITLPTKT
-327 PLKKFTYKPENRIE
+327 LKTENRKVN
-341 DVIKTSKSKKFK
+341 VIKSSKIKHLKIKKNKHLK
-353 INKNKKTITYHIEDI
+353 INKNKKTITYHVEDI
-368 NVFYKYEDDDKE
+368 DVFYKYEDVDKKI
-380 LTLKELIENN
+380 TLKELIENN
-390 STILFDNSQFFYYKK
+390 STLLFDKSQFFYYKK

-424 ENSMKNANSEKGT
+424 ENNMINANSEKGT
-437 FMQASNRFSDDSIFD
+437 FMQKSVKFSNDSIFY
-452 ILEKRLELLGYTD
+452 ILEKRLDDSGYTD
-465 IICDDLGNELADY
+465 IICDDLGNELADF

-492 YKQVD
+492 YKQVNSD
-497 SERGK
+497 RGK

-522 DNIENENIDLDRT
+522 DNIENENIDLDNT
-535 YQRKWLTKYKNNEIT
+535 YQNKWLKKYKNNEVT
-550 TEIDRIRKSATS
+550 TDIDRIRKSATS
-562 SDSIVRRLKET
+562 SNSIVRRLKET

-584 LVVNFISKKDISEYI
+584 LVVNFISKSEISDYI
-599 QNQPTNTQ
+599 QNQSTNTQ
-607 IQQIVWLLS
+607 IQQIIWLLS

>member
-1 MQHKLI
+1 MQLI
-7 SESELQFPSISESEL
+7 PDSEPKLQFPSS
-22 QFPSNVKIIR
+22 VKIIK
-32 ANDRI
+32 AKDRI
-37 TQKEWRTFFNSACH
+37 SPKEWNEFFNSACH
-51 KRKGNYKLTYEKIE
+51 KRNGNYKFTDQKNE
-65 SDFTCY
+65 SDFFYY
-71 SKIFKIQSE
+71 SKVFKIQTE
-80 PSFIANSQFLETK
+80 PSFITDSRLLETK
-93 YGYCTVVKYK
+93 YGYCTIVKYK
-103 DYILINSKF
+103 EYILINSKF
-112 CSLNKEII
+112 CSLNKEVI
-120 KNIGTEIPFEEF
+120 KIIGTELPFEEF

-155 GIRIRIIEG
+155 GIRSRIIEG

-236 FAKPVDISKLE
+236 FAKPVDISKMK
-247 ELVPKII
+247 ELVPTII

-273 EQVEIKTNYIFEYY
+273 EQVEIESCFIFKYY
-287 NGLFELQNLAD
+287 NGLFNLQNLSND
-298 SKYIIDYKYNLLNDI
+298 KYIIDYNYPYVLSSRTNLKLNKN
-313 MDNSKIKFNKQYPS
+313 NSSSLQKIKYTTN
-327 PLKKFTYKPENRIE
+327 NRIE
-341 DVIKTSKSKKFK
+341 DAFKTSKNKQLK

-368 NVFYKYEDDDKE
+368 DVFYKYKDDDKE
-380 LTLKELIENN
+380 ITLKELIENN

-405 TLFQDSQLQDSG
+405 TLFQDSKLQDSG
-417 FLRYFLE
+417 FLRYFHA
-424 ENSMKNANSEKGT
+424 ENNMINAKSEKGI
-437 FMQASNRFSDDSIFD
+437 FNQNSVNFSDDSIFD
-452 ILEKRLELLGYTD
+452 ILEKRLRGLEYTD
-465 IICDDLGNELADY
+465 IICDDLGNERADY
-478 IAFDKNRLGFFHAK
+478 IAFDENRLGFFHAK

-497 SERGK
+497 SDRGK
-502 KSASVLHDV
+502 KSASALHDV
-511 VSQALKNLGFL
+511 VSQALKNLVFL
-522 DNIENENIDLDRT
+522 DNIENINLEQT
-535 YQRKWLTKYKNNEIT
+535 YQHKWLEKYKNNNIQT
-550 TEIDRIRKSATS
+550 QINRIRESANS
-562 SDSIVRRLKET
+562 SNSIVERIKET

-584 LVVNFISKKDISEYI
+584 LVVNFISKSEISDYI
-599 QNQPTNTQ
+599 QNPSTNTNTQ

>member
-1 MQHKLI
+1 MQLI
-7 SESELQFPSISESEL
+7 PDSEPKLQFPSS
-22 QFPSNVKIIR
+22 VKIIK
-32 ANDRI
+32 AKDRI
-37 TQKEWRTFFNSACH
+37 SPKEWNEFFNSACH
-51 KRKGNYKLTYEKIE
+51 KRNGNYKFTDQKNE
-65 SDFTCY
+65 SDFFYY
-71 SKIFKIQSE
+71 SKVFKIQTE
-80 PSFIANSQFLETK
+80 PSFITDSRLLETK
-93 YGYCTVVKYK
+93 YGYCTIVKYK
-103 DYILINSKF
+103 EYILINSKF
-112 CSLNKEII
+112 CSLNKEVI
-120 KNIGTEIPFEEF
+120 KIIGTELPFEEF

-155 GIRIRIIEG
+155 GIRSRIIEG

-236 FAKPVDISKLE
+236 FAKPVDISKMK
-247 ELVPKII
+247 ELVPTII

-273 EQVEIKTNYIFEYY
+273 EQVEIESCFIFKYY
-287 NGLFELQNLAD
+287 NGLFNLQNLSND
-298 SKYIIDYKYNLLNDI
+298 KYIIDYNYPYVLSSRINLKLNKN
-313 MDNSKIKFNKQYPS
+313 NSSSLQKIKYTTN
-327 PLKKFTYKPENRIE
+327 NRIE
-341 DVIKTSKSKKFK
+341 DAFKTSKNKQLK

-368 NVFYKYEDDDKE
+368 DVFYKYKDDDKE
-380 LTLKELIENN
+380 ITLKELIENN

-405 TLFQDSQLQDSG
+405 TLFQDSKLQDSG
-417 FLRYFLE
+417 FLRYFHA
-424 ENSMKNANSEKGT
+424 ENNMINAKSEKGI
-437 FMQASNRFSDDSIFD
+437 FNQHSVNFSDDSIFD
-452 ILEKRLELLGYTD
+452 ILEKRLRGLEYTD
-465 IICDDLGNELADY
+465 IICDDLGNERADY
-478 IAFDKNRLGFFHAK
+478 IAFDENRLGFFHAK

-497 SERGK
+497 SDRGK
-502 KSASVLHDV
+502 KSASALHDV
-511 VSQALKNLGFL
+511 VSQALKNLVFL
-522 DNIENENIDLDRT
+522 DNIENINLEQT
-535 YQRKWLTKYKNNEIT
+535 YQHKWLEKYKNNNIQT
-550 TEIDRIRKSATS
+550 QINRIRESANS
-562 SDSIVRRLKET
+562 SNSIVERIKET

-584 LVVNFISKKDISEYI
+584 LVVNFISKSEISDYI
-599 QNQPTNTQ
+599 QNPSTNTNTQ

>member
-1 MQHKLI
+1 MQLI
-7 SESELQFPSISESEL
+7 PDSEPKLQFPSS
-22 QFPSNVKIIR
+22 VKIIK
-32 ANDRI
+32 AKDRI
-37 TQKEWRTFFNSACH
+37 SPKEWNEFFNSACH
-51 KRKGNYKLTYEKIE
+51 KRNGNYKFTDQKNE
-65 SDFTCY
+65 SDFFYY
-71 SKIFKIQSE
+71 SKVFKIQTE
-80 PSFIANSQFLETK
+80 PSFITDSRLLETK
-93 YGYCTVVKYK
+93 YGYCTIVKYK
-103 DYILINSKF
+103 EYILINSKF
-112 CSLNKEII
+112 CSLNKEVI
-120 KNIGTEIPFEEF
+120 KIIGTELPFEEF

-155 GIRIRIIEG
+155 GIRSRIIEG

-236 FAKPVDISKLE
+236 FAKPVDISKMK
-247 ELVPKII
+247 ELVPTII

-273 EQVEIKTNYIFEYY
+273 EQVEIESCFIFKYY
-287 NGLFELQNLAD
+287 NGLFNLQNLSND
-298 SKYIIDYKYNLLNDI
+298 KYIIDYNYPYVLSSRINLKLNKN
-313 MDNSKIKFNKQYPS
+313 NSSSLQKIKYTTN
-327 PLKKFTYKPENRIE
+327 NRIE
-341 DVIKTSKSKKFK
+341 DAFKTSKNKQLK

-368 NVFYKYEDDDKE
+368 DVFYKYKDDDKE
-380 LTLKELIENN
+380 ITLKELIENN

-405 TLFQDSQLQDSG
+405 TLFQDSKLQDSG
-417 FLRYFLE
+417 FLRYFHA
-424 ENSMKNANSEKGT
+424 ENNMINAKSEKGI
-437 FMQASNRFSDDSIFD
+437 FNQNSVDFSDDSIFD
-452 ILEKRLELLGYTD
+452 ILEKRLRGLEYTD
-465 IICDDLGNELADY
+465 IICDDLGNERADY
-478 IAFDKNRLGFFHAK
+478 IAFDENRLGFFHAK

-497 SERGK
+497 SDRGK
-502 KSASVLHDV
+502 KSASALHDV
-511 VSQALKNLGFL
+511 VSQALKNLVFL
-522 DNIENENIDLDRT
+522 DNIENINLEQT
-535 YQRKWLTKYKNNEIT
+535 YQHKWLEKYKNNNIQT
-550 TEIDRIRKSATS
+550 QINRIRESANS
-562 SDSIVRRLKET
+562 SNSIVERIKET

-584 LVVNFISKKDISEYI
+584 LVVNFISKSEISDYI
-599 QNQPTNTQ
+599 QNPSTNTNTQ

>member
-1 MQHKLI
+1 MQLI
-7 SESELQFPSISESEL
+7 PDSEPKLQFPSS
-22 QFPSNVKIIR
+22 VKIIK
-32 ANDRI
+32 AKDRI
-37 TQKEWRTFFNSACH
+37 SPKEWNEFFNSACH
-51 KRKGNYKLTYEKIE
+51 KRNGNYKFTDQKNE
-65 SDFTCY
+65 SDFFYY
-71 SKIFKIQSE
+71 SKVFKIQTE
-80 PSFIANSQFLETK
+80 PSFITDSRLLETK
-93 YGYCTVVKYK
+93 YGYCTIVKYK
-103 DYILINSKF
+103 EYILINSKF
-112 CSLNKEII
+112 CSLNKEVI
-120 KNIGTEIPFEEF
+120 KIIGTELPFEEF

-155 GIRIRIIEG
+155 GIRSRIIEG

-236 FAKPVDISKLE
+236 FAKSVDISKMK
-247 ELVPKII
+247 ELVPTII

-273 EQVEIKTNYIFEYY
+273 EQVEIESCFIFKYY
-287 NGLFELQNLAD
+287 NGLFNLQNLSND
-298 SKYIIDYKYNLLNDI
+298 KYIIDYNYPYVLSSRINLKLNKN
-313 MDNSKIKFNKQYPS
+313 NSSSLQKIKYTTN
-327 PLKKFTYKPENRIE
+327 NRIE
-341 DVIKTSKSKKFK
+341 DAFKTSKNKQLK

-368 NVFYKYEDDDKE
+368 DVFYKYKDDDKE
-380 LTLKELIENN
+380 ITLKELIENN

-405 TLFQDSQLQDSG
+405 TLFQDSKLQDSG
-417 FLRYFLE
+417 FLRYFHA
-424 ENSMKNANSEKGT
+424 ENNMINAKSEKGI
-437 FMQASNRFSDDSIFD
+437 FNQNSVNFSDDSIFD
-452 ILEKRLELLGYTD
+452 ILEKRLRGLEYTD
-465 IICDDLGNELADY
+465 IICDDLGNERADY
-478 IAFDKNRLGFFHAK
+478 IAFDENRLGFFHAK

-497 SERGK
+497 SDRGK
-502 KSASVLHDV
+502 KSASALHDV
-511 VSQALKNLGFL
+511 VSQALKNLVFL
-522 DNIENENIDLDRT
+522 DNIENINLEQT
-535 YQRKWLTKYKNNEIT
+535 YQHKWLEKYKNNNIQT
-550 TEIDRIRKSATS
+550 QINRIRESANS
-562 SDSIVRRLKET
+562 SNSIVERIKET

-584 LVVNFISKKDISEYI
+584 LVVNFISKSEISDYI
-599 QNQPTNTQ
+599 QNPSTNTQ

>member
-1 MQHKLI
+1 MQHEPKPKPKLQ
-7 SESELQFPSISESEL
+7 L
-22 QFPSNVKIIR
+22 PSNVKIIK
-32 ANDRI
+32 AKDKITKPEWND
-37 TQKEWRTFFNSACH
+37 FFNSACH
-51 KRKGNYKLTYEKIE
+51 KRKGKFKLTEEKKE
-65 SDFTCY
+65 SNFIYY

-80 PSFIANSQFLETK
+80 PSFITDSELLETK
-93 YGYCTVVKYK
+93 YGYCTIVKYK
-103 DYILINSKF
+103 EYILINSKF
-112 CSLNKEII
+112 CSLNKEVI
-120 KNIGTEIPFEEF
+120 KIIGTELPFEEF

-155 GIRIRIIEG
+155 GIRSRIIEG

-207 KLKVEEYINWCKT
+207 KLNVEKYIDWCKT

-236 FAKPVDISKLE
+236 FAKPVDISKMK

-273 EQVEIKTNYIFEYY
+273 EKVEIKANYIFKYY
-287 NGLFELQNLAD
+287 NGLFELQNFSKD
-298 SKYIIDYKYNLLNDI
+298 KYIIDYNYPCLF
-313 MDNSKIKFNKQYPS
+313 NSKINSSKINNGKFKFNRNNSSSLQKIKNEDY
-327 PLKKFTYKPENRIE
+327 NRIE
-341 DVIKTSKSKKFK
+341 KAFKTSKNRKLK

-368 NVFYKYEDDDKE
+368 DVFYKYKDDDKE
-380 LTLKELIENN
+380 ITLKELIENN

-417 FLRYFLE
+417 FLRYFHA
-424 ENSMKNANSEKGT
+424 ENNMINAKSEKGT
-437 FMQASNRFSDDSIFD
+437 FMQKSINFSDDSIFY
-452 ILEKRLELLGYTD
+452 ILEKRLEDSGYTD
-465 IICDDLGNELADY
+465 IICDDLGNELADF
-478 IAFDKNRLGFFHAK
+478 IAFNKNRLGFFHAK

-497 SERGK
+497 SDRGK

-522 DNIENENIDLDRT
+522 DNIENENIDLDNT
-535 YQRKWLTKYKNNEIT
+535 YQNKWLKKYKNNEVT
-550 TEIDRIRKSATS
+550 TDIDRIRKSAN
-562 SDSIVRRLKET
+562 SDSIATRLKNT

-584 LVVNFISKKDISEYI
+584 LVVNFISKSEISDYI
-599 QNQPTNTQ
+599 QNQSTNTQ

>member
-1 MQHKLI
+1 MQLI
-7 SESELQFPSISESEL
+7 PDSEPKLQFPSS
-22 QFPSNVKIIR
+22 VKIIK
-32 ANDRI
+32 AKDRI
-37 TQKEWRTFFNSACH
+37 SPKEWNEFFNSACH
-51 KRKGNYKLTYEKIE
+51 KRNGNYKFTDQKNE
-65 SDFTCY
+65 SDFFYY
-71 SKIFKIQSE
+71 SKVFKIQTE
-80 PSFIANSQFLETK
+80 PSFITDSRLLETK
-93 YGYCTVVKYK
+93 YGYCTIVKYK
-103 DYILINSKF
+103 EYILINSKF
-112 CSLNKEII
+112 CSLNKEVI
-120 KNIGTEIPFEEF
+120 KIIGTELPFEEF

-155 GIRIRIIEG
+155 GIRSRIIEG

-236 FAKPVDISKLE
+236 FAKPVDISKMK
-247 ELVPKII
+247 ELVPTII

-273 EQVEIKTNYIFEYY
+273 EQVEIESCFIFKYY
-287 NGLFELQNLAD
+287 NGLFNLQNLSND
-298 SKYIIDYKYNLLNDI
+298 KYIIDYNYPYVLSSRINLKLNKN
-313 MDNSKIKFNKQYPS
+313 NSRSLQKIKYTTN
-327 PLKKFTYKPENRIE
+327 NRIE
-341 DVIKTSKSKKFK
+341 DAFKTSKNKQLK

-368 NVFYKYEDDDKE
+368 DVFYKYEDDNKE
-380 LTLKELIENN
+380 ITLKELIENN

-405 TLFQDSQLQDSG
+405 TLFQDSKLQDSG
-417 FLRYFLE
+417 FLRYFHA
-424 ENSMKNANSEKGT
+424 ENNMINAKSEKGI
-437 FMQASNRFSDDSIFD
+437 FNQNSVNFSDDSIFD
-452 ILEKRLELLGYTD
+452 ILEKRLRGLEYTD
-465 IICDDLGNELADY
+465 IICDDLGNERADY
-478 IAFDKNRLGFFHAK
+478 IAFDENRLGFFHAK

-497 SERGK
+497 SDRGK
-502 KSASVLHDV
+502 KSASALHDV
-511 VSQALKNLGFL
+511 VSQALKNLVFL
-522 DNIENENIDLDRT
+522 DNIENINLEQT
-535 YQRKWLTKYKNNEIT
+535 YQHKWLEKYKNNNIQT
-550 TEIDRIRKSATS
+550 QINRIRESANS
-562 SDSIVRRLKET
+562 SNSIVERIKET

-584 LVVNFISKKDISEYI
+584 LVVNFISKSEISDYI
-599 QNQPTNTQ
+599 QNPSTNTQ

>member
-1 MQHKLI
+1 MQLEPK
-7 SESELQFPSISESEL
+7 L
-22 QFPSNVKIIR
+22 QFPSNVKIIK
-32 ANDRI
+32 AKDKI
-37 TQKEWRTFFNSACH
+37 TQKEWNYFFNSACH
-51 KRKGNYKLTYEKIE
+51 KRKGNYKLHDEKIE
-65 SDFTCY
+65 SDFSYY
-71 SKIFKIQSE
+71 SKIFKIQTE
-80 PSFIANSQFLETK
+80 PSFITDSRLLETK
-93 YGYCTVVKYK
+93 YGYCTIVKYK
-103 DYILINSKF
+103 EYILINSKF
-112 CSLNKEII
+112 CSLTKEVI
-120 KNIGTEIPFEEF
+120 KIIGTELPFEEF

-155 GIRIRIIEG
+155 GIRSRIIEG

-236 FAKPVDISKLE
+236 FAKPVDISKMN
-247 ELVPKII
+247 ELIPKII

-259 FLKDYEDL
+259 FLKDYENVK
-267 RFITRQ
+267 FITRQ
-273 EQVEIKTNYIFEYY
+273 EQVEIETNFIFKYY
-287 NGLFELQNLAD
+287 NGLFELQDLEND
-298 SKYIIDYKYNLLNDI
+298 KYTIDYDCNYYIINRKIDKG
-313 MDNSKIKFNKQYPS
+313 KIKFNKYNYNTLPIITH
-327 PLKKFTYKPENRIE
+327 KVKNRIV
-341 DVIKTSKSKKFK
+341 DVIKSSKNKQLK
-353 INKNKKTITYHIEDI
+353 INKNKKTITYHVEDI
-368 NVFYKYEDDDKE
+368 DVFYKHEDDDKE
-380 LTLKELIENN
+380 ITLKELIENN
-390 STILFDNSQFFYYKK
+390 STILFDNPQFFYYKK

-424 ENSMKNANSEKGT
+424 ENNMINANSEKGT
-437 FMQASNRFSDDSIFD
+437 FNKHKVNFSYDSIFY
-452 ILEKRLELLGYTD
+452 ILEKRLRSLKYTD

-497 SERGK
+497 SNRGK

-522 DNIENENIDLDRT
+522 DNIENENIDLDNT
-535 YQRKWLTKYKNNEIT
+535 YQNKWLKKYKNNEIT
-550 TEIDRIRKSATS
+550 TRINRIRESATS
-562 SDSIVRRLKET
+562 SDSLVRRLKET

-584 LVVNFISKKDISEYI
+584 LVVNFISKSEISDYI
-599 QNQPTNTQ
+599 QNQSTNTQ

>member
-1 MQHKLI
+1 MQLI
-7 SESELQFPSISESEL
+7 PDSEPKLQFPSS
-22 QFPSNVKIIR
+22 VKIIK
-32 ANDRI
+32 AKDRI
-37 TQKEWRTFFNSACH
+37 SPKEWNEFFNSACH
-51 KRKGNYKLTYEKIE
+51 KRNGNYKFTDQKNE
-65 SDFTCY
+65 SDFFYY
-71 SKIFKIQSE
+71 SKVFKIQTE
-80 PSFIANSQFLETK
+80 PSFITDSRLLETK
-93 YGYCTVVKYK
+93 YGYCTIVKYK
-103 DYILINSKF
+103 EYILINSKF
-112 CSLNKEII
+112 CSLNKEVI
-120 KNIGTEIPFEEF
+120 KIIGTELPFEEF

-155 GIRIRIIEG
+155 GIRSRIIEG

-236 FAKPVDISKLE
+236 FAKPVDISKMK
-247 ELVPKII
+247 ELVPTII

-273 EQVEIKTNYIFEYY
+273 EQVEIESCFIFKYY
-287 NGLFELQNLAD
+287 NGLFNLQNLSND
-298 SKYIIDYKYNLLNDI
+298 KYIIDYNYPYVLSSRINLKLNKN
-313 MDNSKIKFNKQYPS
+313 NSSSLQKIKYTTN
-327 PLKKFTYKPENRIE
+327 NRIE
-341 DVIKTSKSKKFK
+341 DAFKTSKNKQLK

-368 NVFYKYEDDDKE
+368 DVFYKYKDDDKE
-380 LTLKELIENN
+380 ITLKELIENN

-405 TLFQDSQLQDSG
+405 TLFQDSKLQDSG
-417 FLRYFLE
+417 FLRYFHA
-424 ENSMKNANSEKGT
+424 ENNMINAKSEKGI
-437 FMQASNRFSDDSIFD
+437 FNQNSVNFSDDSIFD
-452 ILEKRLELLGYTD
+452 ILEKRLRGLEYTD
-465 IICDDLGNELADY
+465 IICDDLGNERADY
-478 IAFDKNRLGFFHAK
+478 IAFDENRLGFFHAK

-497 SERGK
+497 SDRGK
-502 KSASVLHDV
+502 KSASALHDV
-511 VSQALKNLGFL
+511 VSQALKNLVFL
-522 DNIENENIDLDRT
+522 DNIENINLEQT
-535 YQRKWLTKYKNNEIT
+535 YQHKWLEKYKNNNIQT
-550 TEIDRIRKSATS
+550 QINRIRESANS
-562 SDSIVRRLKET
+562 SNSIVERIKET

-584 LVVNFISKKDISEYI
+584 LVVNFISKSEISDYI
-599 QNQPTNTQ
+599 QNPSTNTQ

>member
-1 MQHKLI
+1 MQLEPK
-7 SESELQFPSISESEL
+7 L
-22 QFPSNVKIIR
+22 QFPSNVKIIK
-32 ANDRI
+32 AKDKI
-37 TQKEWRTFFNSACH
+37 TQKELNYFFNSACH
-51 KRKGNYKLTYEKIE
+51 KRKGNYKLHDEKIE
-65 SDFTCY
+65 SDFSYY
-71 SKIFKIQSE
+71 SKIFKIQTE
-80 PSFIANSQFLETK
+80 PSFITDSRLLETK
-93 YGYCTVVKYK
+93 YGYCTIVKYK
-103 DYILINSKF
+103 KYILINSKF
-112 CSLNKEII
+112 CSLTKEVI
-120 KNIGTEIPFEEF
+120 KIIGTELPFEEF

-155 GIRIRIIEG
+155 GIRSRIIEG

-207 KLKVEEYINWCKT
+207 KLRVEEYINWCKT

-236 FAKPVDISKLE
+236 FAKPIDISKLE

-273 EQVEIKTNYIFEYY
+273 EQVEIKTNYIFKYY
-287 NGLFELQNLAD
+287 NGLFELQNLAN
-298 SKYIIDYKYNLLNDI
+298 SKYIIDYNYNLPNDI
-313 MDNSKIKFNKQYPS
+313 MDKSKIKLNKQYPIS
-327 PLKKFTYKPENRIE
+327 LQKITYKSENRIE
-341 DVIKTSKSKKFK
+341 DLIKPSKSKQLK

-368 NVFYKYEDDDKE
+368 DVFYKYEDDNKE
-380 LTLKELIENN
+380 ITLKELIENN
-390 STILFDNSQFFYYKK
+390 STILFENSQFFYYKK

-424 ENSMKNANSEKGT
+424 ENNMINANSEKGT
-437 FMQASNRFSDDSIFD
+437 FNQDSVNFSDDSIFY
-452 ILEKRLELLGYTD
+452 ILEERLRRLEYTD
-465 IICDDLGNELADY
+465 IICDDLGNELADF

-492 YKQVD
+492 YKHVD
-497 SERGK
+497 SGRGK

-522 DNIENENIDLDRT
+522 DNIENENIDLDNT
-535 YQRKWLTKYKNNEIT
+535 YQNKWLKKYKNNEVT
-550 TEIDRIRKSATS
+550 TDIDRIRKSATS
-562 SDSIVRRLKET
+562 NNSIVRRLKET

-584 LVVNFISKKDISEYI
+584 LVVNFISKSEISDYI
-599 QNQPTNTQ
+599 QNQSTNTQ

>member
-1 MQHKLI
+1 MQHEHEHEPK
-7 SESELQFPSISESEL
+7 PKL
-22 QFPSNVKIIR
+22 QFPSNVKIIK
-32 ANDRI
+32 AKDKITEPEWND
-37 TQKEWRTFFNSACH
+37 FFNSACH
-51 KRKGNYKLTYEKIE
+51 KRNGKYKLTEKKKE
-65 SDFTCY
+65 SDFIYY
-71 SKIFKIQSE
+71 SKVFKIQSE
-80 PSFIANSQFLETK
+80 PSFITDSRLLETK
-93 YGYCTVVKYK
+93 YGYCTILKYK
-103 DYILINSKF
+103 EYILINSKF
-112 CSLNKEII
+112 CSLNKEVI
-120 KNIGTEIPFEEF
+120 KIIGTELSFEEF

-155 GIRIRIIEG
+155 GIRSRIIEG

-207 KLKVEEYINWCKT
+207 KLNVEKYIDWCKT

-236 FAKPVDISKLE
+236 FAKPVDISKME

-273 EQVEIKTNYIFEYY
+273 EQVEIKTNYIFKYY
-287 NGLFELQNLAD
+287 NGLFELQNLEN
-298 SKYIIDYKYNLLNDI
+298 SKYIIDYNCNFPNDI
-313 MDNSKIKFNKQYPS
+313 MDISKIKLNKQYPS
-327 PLKKFTYKPENRIE
+327 SSQKITYKRENRENRIE
-341 DVIKTSKSKKFK
+341 DLIKPSKSKQLK

-368 NVFYKYEDDDKE
+368 DVFYKYEDDNKE
-380 LTLKELIENN
+380 ITLKELIENN

-424 ENSMKNANSEKGT
+424 ENNMINANSEKGT
-437 FMQASNRFSDDSIFD
+437 FMQKSVNFSYDSIFY
-452 ILEKRLELLGYTD
+452 ILEKRLDDSGYTD
-465 IICDDLGNELADY
+465 IICDDLGNELADF

-492 YKQVD
+492 YKHVD
-497 SERGK
+497 SGRGK

-522 DNIENENIDLDRT
+522 DNIENENIDLDNT
-535 YQRKWLTKYKNNEIT
+535 YQNKWLKKYKNNEVT
-550 TEIDRIRKSATS
+550 TDIERIRKSATS
-562 SDSIVRRLKET
+562 NDSIVRRLKET

-584 LVVNFISKKDISEYI
+584 LVVNFISKSEISDYI
-599 QNQPTNTQ
+599 QNQSTNTQ